1 MSIHW
6 NVFQGS
12 NQEICED
19 IAVRIII
26 QIVTLMVKTEKK
38 SYQYHTTGNWLI
50 QHFHSISNDRDIK
63 NTYRHRKLSVINI
76 NENNKLLKS
85 M

>member
-1 MSIHW
+1 M
-6 NVFQGS
+6 
-12 NQEICED
+12 CDD

-26 QIVTLMVKTEKK
+26 QIVTLIVKTEKK
-38 SYQYHTTGNWLI
+38 SDQYHNRELVKLI
-50 QHFHSISNDRDIK
+50 EHFHLISNYRDIK

-76 NENNKLLKS
+76 NQKNKLLKS